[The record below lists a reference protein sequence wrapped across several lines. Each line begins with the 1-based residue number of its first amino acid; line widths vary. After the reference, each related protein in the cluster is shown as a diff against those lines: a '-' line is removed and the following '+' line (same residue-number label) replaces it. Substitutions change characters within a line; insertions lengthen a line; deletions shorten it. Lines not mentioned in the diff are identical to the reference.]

1 MKYTAFKNSLR
12 FASKFCQNNNYKL
25 YMNSVP
31 QFSTYAYGKY
41 LKTNPLT
48 NRLDDLLKKNS
59 NLISIISLN
68 GLDDLITQSSKIES
82 VSIADWLLNLVEEY
96 QSQERCVHIMSVY
109 NIFYNYIF
117 QKSEI
122 CLMRSYINCLY
133 MLHIVYSIFIEFF
146 YFLLFE

>member
-109 NIFYNYIF
+109 NICYNYIF

-122 CLMRSYINCLY
+122 CLMK
-133 MLHIVYSIFIEFF
+133 
-146 YFLLFE
+146 

>member
-96 QSQERCVHIMSVY
+96 QCMIKLHHSRKMCTYYERIQ
-109 NIFYNYIF
+109 YI
-117 QKSEI
+117 
-122 CLMRSYINCLY
+122 L
-133 MLHIVYSIFIEFF
+133 
-146 YFLLFE
+146 

>member
-96 QSQERCVHIMSVY
+96 QSIHFILCNY
-109 NIFYNYIF
+109 NMISLCIH
-117 QKSEI
+117 
-122 CLMRSYINCLY
+122 SY
-133 MLHIVYSIFIEFF
+133 YSLNFVPPFLFFI
-146 YFLLFE
+146 

>member
-96 QSQERCVHIMSVY
+96 QSQERCVHIMSLY
-109 NIFYNYIF
+109 NICYNYICCR
-117 QKSEI
+117 K
-122 CLMRSYINCLY
+122 L
-133 MLHIVYSIFIEFF
+133 SILF
-146 YFLLFE
+146 YVIII